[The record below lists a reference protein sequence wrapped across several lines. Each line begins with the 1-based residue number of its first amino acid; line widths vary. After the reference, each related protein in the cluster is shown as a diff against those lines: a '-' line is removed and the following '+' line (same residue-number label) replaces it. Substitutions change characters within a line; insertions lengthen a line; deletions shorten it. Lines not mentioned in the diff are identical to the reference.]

1 MIVWGM
7 KDFCFNRHFLKR
19 WREIFPSAQIHE
31 VEHAGHLVVED
42 ACEEITL
49 WIRLFLKDNP

>member
-1 MIVWGM
+1 M